1 MCVLNSVWIT
11 QSLDKLTSLK
21 PQIKMLFPRKPN
33 IVPGL
38 LPQLFTQLDRFG
50 FKVTSREGA
59 GVGRGAGGG
68 EMSKTPV

>member
-1 MCVLNSVWIT
+1 
-11 QSLDKLTSLK
+11 
-21 PQIKMLFPRKPN
+21 MLFPRKPN